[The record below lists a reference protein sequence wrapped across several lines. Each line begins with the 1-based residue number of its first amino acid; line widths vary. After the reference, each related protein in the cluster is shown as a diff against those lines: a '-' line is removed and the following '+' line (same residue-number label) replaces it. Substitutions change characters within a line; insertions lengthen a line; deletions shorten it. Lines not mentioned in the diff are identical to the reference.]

1 MHSDSVISRLIRLI
15 HFAQE
20 AENDYLGI
28 LSVGE
33 RAAQGTYQEWAPKDM
48 VAHTNYWRKRAI
60 EMLAYLSREQQPPEY
75 PSDEQVNRENFEEN
89 HDVPLEQLM
98 RESRSILKAMEE
110 ALRRF
115 EDEDLTDPGRYPW
128 RKGQPA
134 LITIVNDAYLH
145 PIAHLCQFC
154 LKTGDQA
161 TAFQLQEAVVKDV
174 CEVVDNPVSRNLVIY
189 NLACFLAQIGK
200 IDQAIE
206 KLAEVFPDS
215 PDLAEWSR
223 QDLDLACLQND
234 PRYLALI
241 NR

>member
-115 EDEDLTDPGRYPW
+115 EDGREEASAGPYRGTP
-128 RKGQPA
+128 
-134 LITIVNDAYLH
+134 LS
-145 PIAHLCQFC
+145 IAFPPDRSEIEAEASDGEPLVVQAEGTSSNVQVFGP
-154 LKTGDQA
+154 LMNEPLAGRINADVARWSGGDSSCA
-161 TAFQLQEAVVKDV
+161 SAA
-174 CEVVDNPVSRNLVIY
+174 
-189 NLACFLAQIGK
+189 
-200 IDQAIE
+200 
-206 KLAEVFPDS
+206 
-215 PDLAEWSR
+215 
-223 QDLDLACLQND
+223 
-234 PRYLALI
+234 
-241 NR
+241 